1 MKNNTNDNRNAA
13 ITSNEEYEEALKRLK
28 YYKDEY
34 KWITEAEDPKDRIKE
49 INEESLKILPMLN
62 TESNREQLYY
72 RKYYNTLIRKK
83 HLIESGKY
91 QAYLR
96 RNMLSVFASI
106 MQYKIDSK
114 SHTIISMAKGILQ
127 NNESLLAD
135 IRNDRMLSRIRTWEG
150 LPAEEDLALQSP
162 QEILEYIDKH
172 CNLVGIKIPEREED
186 KTLLPAISDGYLS
199 KEQKQLIEML
209 DRFINDE
216 DIETTDTSSRTNEVI
231 NQNKERENDFA
242 INQKAVVEDKR
253 QNGNTIINEEQLR
266 DVLGKRK
273 SEKDKQDDKGEISE

>member
-13 ITSNEEYEEALKRLK
+13 ITSNEEYEEALKSLK

-34 KWITEAEDPKDRIKE
+34 KWITEVENPKARIKE
-49 INEESLKILPMLN
+49 VNEEALKIIPMLN
-62 TESNREQLYY
+62 TESDREQLYY

-114 SHTIISMAKGILQ
+114 NYTIISMAKGIIQ
-127 NNESLLAD
+127 KDKSLLED
-135 IRNDRMLSRIRTWEG
+135 MQNDRMLSRIRTWEG

-266 DVLGKRK
+266 DILGKRK